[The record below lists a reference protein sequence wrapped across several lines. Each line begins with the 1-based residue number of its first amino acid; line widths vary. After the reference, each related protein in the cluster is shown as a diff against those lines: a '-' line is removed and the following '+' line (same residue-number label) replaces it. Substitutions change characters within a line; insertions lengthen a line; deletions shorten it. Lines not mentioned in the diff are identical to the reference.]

1 MLFTELTKIER
12 SDLESRLEQ
21 SLTERGLDPELLAQT
36 LGEGVPLKEL
46 MLGVIEEAIHEA
58 AAANRESFRARQRKG
73 IQDAIERGMPIGR
86 PSRKDEKKFAE
97 VLALYEDRQMTGDQ
111 AAKRLH
117 VARGTFYR
125 WVKEARA
132 EGLAA
137 EPELSQPVDPEGP
150 DE

>member
-1 MLFTELTKIER
+1 MFTELTKIER

-21 SLTERGLDPELLAQT
+21 SLTERGIDPGLLTQT

-117 VARGTFYR
+117 IARGTFYR

-132 EGLAA
+132 GLPPEET
-137 EPELSQPVDPEGP
+137 EPEQP
-150 DE
+150 DESAT